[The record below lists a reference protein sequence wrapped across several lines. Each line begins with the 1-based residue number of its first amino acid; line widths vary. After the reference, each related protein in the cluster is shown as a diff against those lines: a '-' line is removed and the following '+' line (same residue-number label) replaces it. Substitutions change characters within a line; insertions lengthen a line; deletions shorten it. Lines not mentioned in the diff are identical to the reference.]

1 MRGSFRGDVSPGG
14 RVGWGH
20 SEGHPLEGLQ
30 ARAVTVKAP
39 LPSPTPRPTQDRP
52 LAAFSRFF
60 RRLSRDNLPHRPT
73 AASLGKGEPACGRG
87 AEPSSSRPLFVATGW
102 RRCLAIQ

>member
-1 MRGSFRGDVSPGG
+1 MSGSFRGDVSPGG

-39 LPSPTPRPTQDRP
+39 LPSPTPPTQDRP
-52 LAAFSRFF
+52 LAAFSRLF
-60 RRLSRDNLPHRPT
+60 RRLSRDNLPHWPT
-73 AASLGKGEPACGRG
+73 AASLG
-87 AEPSSSRPLFVATGW
+87 
-102 RRCLAIQ
+102 